1 MANYRAK
8 KPKSPKKELPPPK
21 PPGRAKTTEDVL
33 AKARA
38 RGKGKGKGK
47 K

>member
-38 RGKGKGKGK
+38 RGKGKK
-47 K
+47 